1 MRGRTP
7 RQWQRR
13 MLTMHDPIAYDPLD
27 PAVLEDPFPA
37 YARLRQECPVHR
49 SDRLGYPVYT
59 VSRAVDL
66 HAIITDP
73 DMWSNEQ
80 GPGLGYPAKGRVIGD
95 IQQFDPPEHTARRK
109 FVRSEFTPTRVAGLA
124 AGTRALAHQLVDAME
139 ARRSAELHDDFAL
152 PLPIIAFVDLLGV
165 PREDRD
171 RIKGWADRMVL
182 GLADPQAPGDAAQQ
196 VHAYVREK
204 VTERRRAADEA
215 GLPGEEAVG
224 TVVPA
229 GLLSTYALREYNGA
243 RMPDDQL
250 AGMVLQLMVAGHETT
265 TSLITNL
272 VWRLLQ
278 DRSRWEALVADRSL
292 AETAV
297 EESLRY
303 DPPVLGL
310 CRTNKAPATVGGYYL
325 EPNTKVM
332 LLYASANRDPDVF
345 TDPDEFR
352 LDRDLQEL
360 ARHYSFGWGTHHCL
374 GARLARQTARIGL
387 EVLLERLPGL
397 RLAGPGERIAPALL
411 WGRRRLPVAW

>member
-1 MRGRTP
+1 
-7 RQWQRR
+7 
-13 MLTMHDPIAYDPLD
+13 MHDPCSYDPLD
-27 PAVLEDPFPA
+27 PSVLEDPFPA
-37 YARLRQECPVHR
+37 YARLREACPVHR
-49 SDRLGYPVYT
+49 NDRLGYPVYS
-59 VSRAVDL
+59 VARAADV
-66 HAIITDP
+66 HTIITDP
-73 DMWSNEQ
+73 ELWSNEQ
-80 GPGLGYPAKGRVIGD
+80 GPGVGYPARGRVVGD

-124 AGTRALAHQLVDAME
+124 SGTRALAHQLVDAMYE
-139 ARRSAELHDDFAL
+139 RHAAELHDDFAL

-182 GLADPQAPGDAAQQ
+182 GLADPHAPGDAGQQ
-196 VHAYVREK
+196 VLNYVMEK
-204 VTERRRAADEA
+204 VTERRRAADAA
-215 GLPGEEAVG
+215 GMPGEEAVG

-229 GLLSTYALREYNGA
+229 GLLSTYALRQYNGA

-250 AGMVLQLMVAGHETT
+250 AAMVLQLMVAGHETT

-272 VWRLLQ
+272 VWRLLEE
-278 DRSRWEALVADRSL
+278 RSRWEAVVANPSL

-310 CRTNKAPATVGGYYL
+310 CRTNKEPVTLGGYEL

-332 LLYASANRDPDVF
+332 LLYASANRDPAAF
-345 TDPDEFR
+345 RDPDEFR
-352 LDRDLQEL
+352 IDRDLQEL
-360 ARHYSFGWGTHHCL
+360 AHHYSFGWGTHHCL

-387 EVLLERLPGL
+387 EVLVERLPDL
-397 RLAGPGERIAPALL
+397 RLAGPAERIAPAFL
-411 WGRRRLPVAW
+411 WGRRKLPVAW